1 MDLADS
7 FLRPLISDR
16 VLRTLTQICR
26 PPHFMFF
33 FCSRVVDLRNYFIL
47 CKCFDLQNYFM
58 VFGLGL
64 SRLSGPSRG
73 LGHWMHIYIY
83 TFIYAVHMMSLWY
96 DGSGNLYASK
106 AASIKLIARNYFGSR
121 YCRLLVTLSST
132 QMPPMKRLHKKTK
145 ATANKKV
152 AQKRRLEELQL
163 RPRSQVMV
171 P

>member
-1 MDLADS
+1 
-7 FLRPLISDR
+7 
-16 VLRTLTQICR
+16 
-26 PPHFMFF
+26 
-33 FCSRVVDLRNYFIL
+33 
-47 CKCFDLQNYFM
+47 M

-83 TFIYAVHMMSLWY
+83 MYIHTFIYAVHMMSLWY

-145 ATANKKV
+145 AAAKKKGSTKKEAGGTPAATKV
-152 AQKRRLEELQL
+152 AGNGNMKRRPSTASLAEASCPKKCEWSNLREGALQDH
-163 RPRSQVMV
+163 S
-171 P
+171 